1 MIIIPNTEWSD
12 LNKDGRRLEKIIL
25 QMDTKI
31 AKIKNNDDLKLAYID
46 RLIKATHTKAG
57 IAETVLNVRNIL
69 KAAQKNIPTSQEV
82 INN

>member
-31 AKIKNNDDLKLAYID
+31 AKTKNDDLKLAYID
-46 RLIKATHTKAG
+46 RLIKATHVKAG